1 MAKVRYPPGPR
12 SLSPLGQMQGFQ
24 RDPLAF
30 LENAAHEYGDIVHFR
45 LGPNHLYLFNHPD
58 YIRDLLVTDSR
69 NFHKGKALKRANAL
83 LGNGLLTNE
92 GESHLRQRRLVQPA
106 FHRQR
111 LAGYAG
117 VMADCAARTSD
128 RWQDG
133 AQVDIHHEMMR
144 LTLAV
149 VGTTL
154 FDADVEGEADEIG
167 GALTQALDLF
177 GRRLSLFGPLLDR
190 LPLPSNRRFREAQ
203 ARLNA
208 TIYCI
213 IDEHRAGSRDRG
225 DLLSMLLLAQDTDGS
240 GMTDRQVR
248 DEAMTLFLAG
258 HETTANALTYM
269 WYLLGR
275 HPEAEARLHQEV
287 DRTLGDRLPTFD
299 DLPRLQ
305 HTRRIMCEAMR
316 LYPPAWV
323 VGRMALADYPVGD
336 YVVPA
341 GSGILASQW
350 VMHHDPRYYP
360 DPYRFDPERWTPE
373 TEAARPKFSYFPFGG
388 GPRMC
393 IGEQFAWTEGILMLA
408 TLARRWQLRPVAGR
422 PVELRPLITL
432 RPRDGL
438 PMTLQRRPDT
448 VTMPR
453 AEVKQGPKELSQH
466 Q

>member
-1 MAKVRYPPGPR
+1 
-12 SLSPLGQMQGFQ
+12 
-24 RDPLAF
+24 
-30 LENAAHEYGDIVHFR
+30 
-45 LGPNHLYLFNHPD
+45 
-58 YIRDLLVTDSR
+58 
-69 NFHKGKALKRANAL
+69 
-83 LGNGLLTNE
+83 
-92 GESHLRQRRLVQPA
+92 
-106 FHRQR
+106 
-111 LAGYAG
+111 
-117 VMADCAARTSD
+117 
-128 RWQDG
+128 
-133 AQVDIHHEMMR
+133 VDVHHEMRR

-149 VGTTL
+149 VGFTL

-167 GALTQALDLF
+167 RALTQALGLF
-177 GRRLSLFGPLLDR
+177 GQRLSFFGPLLDR
-190 LPLPSNRRFREAQ
+190 LPLSSNRRFGQAQ
-203 ARLNA
+203 ARPDA
-208 TIYCI
+208 TIYRF
-213 IDEHRAGSRDRG
+213 IDEHRAGKRDQG
-225 DLLSMLLLAQDTDGS
+225 DLLSMLLSAQDMDGS

-275 HPEAEARLHQEV
+275 HPQAEARLHEEV
-287 DRTLGDRLPTFD
+287 DRILGDRLPTFD
-299 DLPRLQ
+299 DLPRLPY
-305 HTRRIMCEAMR
+305 TRQIMSEAMR

-323 VGRMALADYPVGD
+323 VGRMALVDYPVGD

-341 GSGILASQW
+341 GAGILASQW

-373 TEAARPKFSYFPFGG
+373 AEASRPKFSYFPFGG

-408 TLARRWQLRPVAGR
+408 TLARRWQLRLVAER

-432 RPRDGL
+432 RPRDGV
-438 PMTLQRRPDT
+438 PMTLQRRADA

-453 AEVKQGPKELSQH
+453 AEIKQDPKELSRH